1 MKTYLVI
8 LMISL
13 SQVVISAQSAIL
25 PSPSTGSGVKSSLAM
40 SIGKG
45 DVAAISES
53 MADKVELSI
62 AGEKETLART
72 DAAERLEE
80 FYAAHPARGFIPMV
94 KNTER
99 TEEIGELSTENG
111 DFKVFL
117 QFTKRG
123 SKRLISVMEIGVA
136 DSNVRL

>member
-13 SQVVISAQSAIL
+13 SQVSISAQSAIL
-25 PSPSTGSGVKSSLAM
+25 LSPSQGSGVKSSLAM

-72 DAAERLEE
+72 DAAKRLEE
-80 FYAAHPARGFIPMV
+80 FYAAHPARGFFPMV
-94 KNTER
+94 KHEGRRNRETSKE
-99 TEEIGELSTENG
+99 S
-111 DFKVFL
+111 DFKVFWHH
-117 QFTKRG
+117 RAG
-123 SKRLISVMEIGVA
+123 SS
-136 DSNVRL
+136 VRLLNVNGIAAKRPT